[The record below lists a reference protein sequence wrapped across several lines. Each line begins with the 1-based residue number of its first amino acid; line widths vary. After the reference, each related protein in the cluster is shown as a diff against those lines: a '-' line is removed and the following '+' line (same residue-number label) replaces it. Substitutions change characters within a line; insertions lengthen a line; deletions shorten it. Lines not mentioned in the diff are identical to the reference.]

1 MRDDIPS
8 AAFRLLTALPVR
20 THEREEPRHKEGPQH
35 RGYVKRAPKSGP
47 AGICRP
53 VRVGRRVFK
62 SITEAKVKLRV
73 SPQTLY
79 AMLDDGRAEYV

>member
-1 MRDDIPS
+1 LKGDLPEP
-8 AAFRLLTALPVR
+8 AFRLLTALPVT
-20 THEREEPRHKEGPQH
+20 THERDEPRHKEGPQH
-35 RGYVKRAPKSGP
+35 RGYVKRAPGSGP
-47 AGICRP
+47 ASICRP

-79 AMLDDGRAEYV
+79 AMLDDGRARYV